1 MKQNFFEVVKLIEIF
16 LSEYWLTSNA
26 NYSFGLQWFSDVSM
40 VIYSLIPLLS
50 KSVKTFLRK
59 IARKF
64 AICHSLKWF
73 YKVNWANFA
82 FVLFWRNFF
91 QFLRKNR
98 DSKMPPFSTLWNA
111 NSLIWRNNFL
121 RDYIIRNCYHVFTF
135 QLQSSP

>member
-16 LSEYWLTSNA
+16 VSENWLTSNA
-26 NYSFGLQWFSDVSM
+26 NYSFGPQWSSDVSM
-40 VIYSLIPLLS
+40 VNYSLIALLS

-98 DSKMPPFSTLWNA
+98 DSKIPPFSTLCFTKQKFEFTENSWNW
-111 NSLIWRNNFL
+111 LLMYMYLCWCI
-121 RDYIIRNCYHVFTF
+121 Y
-135 QLQSSP
+135 